1 MKKYLLVLIGLIFL
15 FVLMVAC
22 SPQTLPSQSSPAP
35 VSAPI
40 TKQAA
45 PAVTPASNLTLPT
58 SQDAAWNKV
67 LEAAKKEGKLVS
79 YSFMMVGDIGDR
91 VKQAFKARTGL
102 DVEFIA
108 GPGTTQ
114 IERIKAERRGGFQIA
129 STLDTGVTTL
139 MQAKIEGLTEAAGIL
154 PELQSKEAWKENPI
168 VDKEGHI
175 LAPSV
180 SMQGPWVNTRLVK
193 PGEEPKS
200 WRDLLQPRWKGKISL
215 PDPDTDPSLIRMYQQ
230 LVKRQG
236 ILDDVY
242 FRELGKVAVLQS
254 TNRMNAAVVAKG
266 DVDITFVS
274 SPINMAAFIQEGAPV
289 KVIDMEEGLVASRGT
304 AIVLLSQAPHSNAA
318 RVFVN
323 WWFSR
328 EGQLIFHKAQGTE
341 SARKDVPSFLLTPA
355 QITPKRV
362 LLESLEDAMD
372 ITRMQRERVV
382 KNLISGK

>member
-1 MKKYLLVLIGLIFL
+1 MHLRQLLPVVFFILLVFPIGC
-15 FVLMVAC
+15 AAGTT
-22 SPQTLPSQSSPAP
+22 PPERTPTTAAP
-35 VSAPI
+35 VATPI
-40 TKQAA
+40 IPKQTAA
-45 PAVTPASNLTLPT
+45 SSTPEEV
-58 SQDAAWNKV
+58 AWAKV
-67 LEAAKKEGKLVS
+67 VEAAKKEGKLVS
-79 YSFMMVGDIGDR
+79 YTFTMVGDIGDR
-91 VKQAFKARTGL
+91 VKQAFKSSTGL

-139 MQAKIEGLTEAAGIL
+139 MQAKIEGLTEAAGLL

-180 SMQGPWVNTRLVK
+180 SLQGPWINTRLVK

-200 WRDLLQPRWKGKISL
+200 WRELLQPRWKGKISL

-230 LVKRQG
+230 LVKKQG
-236 ILDDVY
+236 ILDDAY

-254 TNRMNAAVVAKG
+254 TNRMNAAGVAKG
-266 DVDITFVS
+266 DVDMTFVS
-274 SPINMAAFIQEGAPV
+274 SPINMASFIQEGAPV

-355 QITPKRV
+355 QVTPKRV